1 MGLLTK
7 YGTSPLSGFSNAPE
21 IIYGT
26 GSDGSVTFDGS
37 STVLGFA
44 PSSSVYSLTRD
55 IYCYNMTVGDGVRIQ
70 PNGYRIFVQNLL
82 TLGNASRIGWA
93 NSTGWATAGTI
104 HQGGAATVSV
114 THSLGGNG
122 STTSATEPTSALGGT
137 NYYKQPHQAVRGF
150 AITASGGPTYLRGG
164 AGGSTGLGG
173 GVIIC
178 AARYIACTAIST
190 SGVFQNGANSSVY
203 VSKTQSDGKI
213 VVGGVFTAW
222 NGATV
227 GRIVRLN
234 SDGTE
239 DTTFTTNTGTGTS
252 LTVLSIAIQSDGKIL
267 IGGGFST
274 WNGATGM
281 GRIVRLNSDGTRDTT
296 FSTNIG
302 TGASGPVEEIVVQSD
317 GKIVVAGG
325 FSAWNGVTVGRIV
338 RLNSDGTRDT
348 TFTTNNGTGAS
359 YDILSIAIQSD
370 GKIVVG
376 GDFGLWDGTTVRR
389 IVRLNSDGTRD
400 TAFTT
405 NTGTGTFG
413 TGPIG
418 IVLSIA
424 IQSDGK
430 ILIGGTFTTW
440 NGTTGIGRIVRLNSD
455 GTRDTAFSNNIGTGP
470 NSDVSS
476 IAIQS
481 DGEIVVG
488 GTFNT
493 WNGTTG
499 IGYIVRLNS
508 DGTRD
513 RTFTTNTGT
522 GASSTV
528 RSIAI
533 QSDGKIVVGGD
544 FGLWDGTTVGYIVRL
559 SSNGSTQEQ
568 NATFTAEGD
577 GASGGGGG
585 VIIVISSRASLP
597 ANVST
602 SVDGYFPGTYNY
614 IQAV

>member
-7 YGTSPLSGFSNAPE
+7 YGTSPLSGFSDAPE

-55 IYCYNMTVGDGVRIQ
+55 IYCYNMTVGDSVRIQ

-190 SGVFQNGANSSVY
+190 SGVFQNGANVHVF
-203 VSKTQSDGKI
+203 VSRTQSDGKI
-213 VVGGVFTAW
+213 LVGGTFNSW
-222 NGATV
+222 N
-227 GRIVRLN
+227 
-234 SDGTE
+234 S
-239 DTTFTTNTGTGTS
+239 TG
-252 LTVLSIAIQSDGKIL
+252 V
-267 IGGGFST
+267 
-274 WNGATGM
+274 
-281 GRIVRLNSDGTRDTT
+281 GRIVRLNSDGTRDTD

-302 TGASGPVEEIVVQSD
+302 TGANDYVVSIAIQSD
-317 GKIVVAGG
+317 GKIVLGGG
-325 FSAWNGVTVGRIV
+325 FTTWNGTTVGRIVRLNSDGTRDTAFTTNNGTGASSAVQSITLQSDGKILVGGSYTSWNGTTVNRIV

-348 TFTTNNGTGAS
+348 TFTTNTGTGANDS
-359 YDILSIAIQSD
+359 VDLIAIQSD
-370 GKIVVG
+370 GKIIVG
-376 GDFGLWDGTTVRR
+376 GGFTTWNGTTSMGR

-405 NTGTGTFG
+405 NTGTGANSYVT
-413 TGPIG
+413 
-418 IVLSIA
+418 SITM
-424 IQSDGK
+424 QSDGK
-430 ILIGGTFTTW
+430 ILIGGNFTTW
-440 NGTTGIGRIVRLNSD
+440 NGTTGIGRIVRLNTD
-455 GTRDTAFSNNIGTGP
+455 GTRDTAFSNNIGTGG
-470 NSDVSS
+470 NDYVYS

-488 GTFNT
+488 GSFTS
-493 WNGTTG
+493 WNSTG
-499 IGYIVRLNS
+499 VGRIVRLNS

-513 RTFTTNTGT
+513 RTFTTNNGT
-522 GASSTV
+522 GANSIV
-528 RSIAI
+528 YSIAI
-533 QSDGKIVVGGD
+533 QSDGKIVVVGYFSIWNGS
-544 FGLWDGTTVGYIVRL
+544 TVGYIVRL